1 MSPKQQLRR
10 SDDITSLLTSAKL
23 VRLIIERI
31 CQWKMRTV
39 AVLNVICIVRLFLA
53 FSNSARTTY
62 AQGDSELTAAT
73 RFKRTD
79 TATVMRAILAWQDW
93 QKQKTKLQQTWAHSR
108 RLDSLCQS
116 GVCVRKNEMGRT
128 PHCCLAD
135 ASPVRRQRERTIQGA
150 HVGTTTHSDTLR
162 VASVLHSG
170 RLIPPKMDKV

>member
-1 MSPKQQLRR
+1 
-10 SDDITSLLTSAKL
+10 
-23 VRLIIERI
+23 
-31 CQWKMRTV
+31 MRTV
-39 AVLNVICIVRLFLA
+39 AVLNVICIVCLFLA

-62 AQGDSELTAAT
+62 AQGDPELTAAT

-79 TATVMRAILAWQDW
+79 TATVLRAILAWQDW
-93 QKQKTKLQQTWAHSR
+93 QKQKKTNCNKHGLIPTR
-108 RLDSLCQS
+108 RLDSLCKS
-116 GVCVRKNEMGRT
+116 GVCVRKKEMGRT